1 MGRIMKRVDLIAVLW
16 MLLAFVA
23 VVVVAYLVWPL

>member
-1 MGRIMKRVDLIAVLW
+1 MTMKRVDLIAVLW

>member
-1 MGRIMKRVDLIAVLW
+1 MKRVDLIAVLW